1 MHPLTFPIFAFSFPT
16 FARPAQPQAHHTGTI
31 VSTMDTG
38 EKPTM
43 STNDNY
49 NSSAASA
56 YSSSGIFSLPNFNLS
71 SLVPQ
76 PFRDWHQSLNDWRDR
91 LGLTSPG
98 TSEGLHKE
106 VQRDVFLTNYMFS
119 GMKADLGRSFSANPL
134 FQVQHSFSA
143 GSSQAAPWSFLSL
156 YATDNVPLFLILRI
170 NSRFSCKAV

>member
-1 MHPLTFPIFAFSFPT
+1 LPK
-16 FARPAQPQAHHTGTI
+16 
-31 VSTMDTG
+31 MDTG
-38 EKPTM
+38 EKPLM
-43 STNDNY
+43 STDT
-49 NSSAASA
+49 SSTSVVAAAS
-56 YSSSGIFSLPNFNLS
+56 SPNIFSLPTLNLS

-119 GMKADLGRSFSANPL
+119 GMKADLGRNFSANPL

-156 YATDNVPLFLILRI
+156 YATDNVSPLFW
-170 NSRFSCKAV
+170 RFVC

>member
-1 MHPLTFPIFAFSFPT
+1 
-16 FARPAQPQAHHTGTI
+16 
-31 VSTMDTG
+31 MDTG

-43 STNDNY
+43 STNP
-49 NSSAASA
+49 SSQSP
-56 YSSSGIFSLPNFNLS
+56 SGMFSLPNLNMA

-91 LGLTSPG
+91 LGLQNPG

-134 FQVQHSFSA
+134 FQVQHSFTA

-156 YATDNVPLFLILRI
+156 YATDNVSFSPAIGLFATLLTVDFLARQF
-170 NSRFSCKAV
+170 R